1 WGRVSGSSRSISP
14 SRRLSNRCVDCWP
27 APRRAATRPPLSPGA
42 PGSPSSD
49 TCGRVPRST
58 SERDLPGDGL
68 PGPMTG
74 LTRGRE
80 RQADAAGVRADVHG
94 RRRLSRPSTDQVR
107 ERRRAIMPT
116 FDTPGPIAATV
127 VVGGAQVR
135 VTARDRTDTV
145 VLVEPI
151 NKASQ
156 SDVKVANKT
165 KVDFAGGQL
174 SVKTTVSGDKNG
186 SVVITI
192 DLPAGSSLVA
202 YLAHSRVHADGSFGE
217 CELHM
222 ASGRVQLDRINA
234 LQANIAA
241 GEVTIGQ
248 IAERATIDGAAFAMR
263 ISEVKD
269 TVKLSSSGGQTWI
282 GHGLADLD
290 LSSGSGGFDIDRADG
305 SVTATTGDGAIR
317 IGRLTRGQAEL

>member
-1 WGRVSGSSRSISP
+1 MVQI
-14 SRRLSNRCVDCWP
+14 
-27 APRRAATRPPLSPGA
+27 
-42 PGSPSSD
+42 
-49 TCGRVPRST
+49 
-58 SERDLPGDGL
+58 
-68 PGPMTG
+68 
-74 LTRGRE
+74 
-80 RQADAAGVRADVHG
+80 
-94 RRRLSRPSTDQVR
+94 
-107 ERRRAIMPT
+107 
-116 FDTPGPIAATV
+116 
-127 VVGGAQVR
+127 
-135 VTARDRTDTV
+135 
-145 VLVEPI
+145 EPI
-151 NKASQ
+151 DKASQ

-248 IAERATIDGAAFAMR
+248 IAERATIDGAAFALR
-263 ISEVKD
+263 ISEVKN

-282 GHGLADLD
+282 GHASADLD
-290 LSSGSGGFDIDRADG
+290 LGGHGSFDIDRADG
-305 SVTATTGDGAIR
+305 SVTAKTGDGAIR
-317 IGRLTRGQAEL
+317 IGRLARGQAELLNRSGSIEAGISGGTAARVDAHSKRGSVRNSVPSR